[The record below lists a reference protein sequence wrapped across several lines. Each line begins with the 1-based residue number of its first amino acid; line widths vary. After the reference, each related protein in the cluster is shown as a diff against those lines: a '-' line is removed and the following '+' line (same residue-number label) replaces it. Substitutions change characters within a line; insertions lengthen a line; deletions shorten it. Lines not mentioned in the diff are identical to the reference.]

1 MHERSVKTLAEKEGQ
16 LLYYKDK
23 NQLLQKKSTLMEKV
37 IRSFTETLNQIL
49 ATLQMKTSTSLDE
62 LSFDCDDSDLE
73 ETQRLMLNSL
83 KFLEQRML
91 ELMKERTSTVL

>member
-16 LLYYKDK
+16 LIYYKDK

-49 ATLQMKTSTSLDE
+49 ATLQMKTSTSFEE

>member
-1 MHERSVKTLAEKEGQ
+1 MAEKEGQ